1 MDICHPC
8 SGVRGGA
15 NGRVTIACVTHRLL
29 CKALLF
35 DLDGVLADTTALVEA
50 TWAEWAESRGLDA
63 GLSARVHGRPTAEI
77 IGDIAPGLDPT
88 QEAREIESSQERQI
102 PTVSPV
108 DGALELV
115 ASLPAGSWAVV
126 TSGTRAQ
133 AAARLAA
140 IGLEPP
146 EVVITSED
154 IAAGKPDPEPYL
166 TAAARLGATPEQC
179 VVFEDAPAGI
189 ESGRAAGMTTIG
201 LTTTMGPELLG
212 GADHVVASFRQIRVE
227 PSGEKLAVEV
237 NPPPSGG

>member
-1 MDICHPC
+1 M
-8 SGVRGGA
+8 
-15 NGRVTIACVTHRLL
+15 TQKLL

-50 TWAEWAESRGLDA
+50 TWANWAESRGFDQDLA
-63 GLSARVHGRPTAEI
+63 ARVHGRPTAEI
-77 IGDIAPGLDPT
+77 IGDLAPELDPE
-88 QEAREIESSQERQI
+88 QEAREIESSQERRI
-102 PTVSPV
+102 PSVSPV

-115 ASLPAGSWAVV
+115 SSLPAGSWAVV

-133 AAARLAA
+133 ASARLAA

-166 TAAARLGATPEQC
+166 AAAARLGVRPDEC

-189 ESGRAAGMTTIG
+189 ESGRAAGMRTIG
-201 LTTTMGPELLG
+201 LTTTMGPDLLG
-212 GADHVVASFRQIRVE
+212 GADHVVASLRQVRAE
-227 PSGEKLAVEV
+227 PSADRIAVEV
-237 NPPPSGG
+237 DPH